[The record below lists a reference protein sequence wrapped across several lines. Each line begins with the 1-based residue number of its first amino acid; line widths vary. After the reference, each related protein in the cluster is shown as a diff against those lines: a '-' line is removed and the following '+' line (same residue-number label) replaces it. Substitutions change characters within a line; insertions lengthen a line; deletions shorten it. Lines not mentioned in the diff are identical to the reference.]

1 MLSVSVVVPIFN
13 AIRTLPFCLSALER
27 LDPRPLETLL
37 VDNGSTDGTL
47 ALLHDFAQNHRSFDV
62 KVLEEPR
69 RGAAA
74 ARNTG
79 FRAAKGEV
87 IAFIDSDCAP
97 EPAWLSYLIEPF
109 NDPRVG
115 AVAGRVVAAHPASTM
130 ELFSALYTLQ
140 LPDRPARS
148 MEWTPWEGGY
158 VTANLTVRRALL
170 MELNGI
176 DEKSVG
182 GTAAGSDY
190 ELCARIYAFG
200 GEIVYVPEA
209 RVAHHHR
216 ATLQGMV
223 RQAFD
228 YGQSHAY
235 LISRKLSRGLWV
247 DLPMRPFSW
256 KGCPVHAWLDLS
268 SVDKKVLA
276 VMVLGVLYGPALL
289 LLMPYAIW
297 LVLIANRRAVK
308 SGSAVPLRGRVAL
321 AGLLLLKSFAMTVGR
336 WWGSVKYGALCL

>member
-47 ALLHDFAQNHRSFDV
+47 ALLHDFAQKHRSFDV

-115 AVAGRVVAAHPASTM
+115 AVAGRVVAAPPASIM

-148 MEWTPWEGGY
+148 RRWTPWEGGY
-158 VTANLTVRRALL
+158 VTANFAVRRSLL
-170 MELNGI
+170 VDLNGI
-176 DEKSVG
+176 DEHTVG
-182 GTAAGSDY
+182 GTGAGSDY
-190 ELCARIYAFG
+190 ELCARVYAADF
-200 GEIVYVPEA
+200 EIVYVPEA
-209 RVAHHHR
+209 IVFHHHR
-216 ATLQGMV
+216 TTLPGMV
-223 RQAFD
+223 QQAFD
-228 YGQSHAY
+228 YGESHAY
-235 LISRKLSRGLWV
+235 LISRKLTSGLWV
-247 DLPMRPFSW
+247 DLPIRPFSW
-256 KGCPVHAWLDLS
+256 KGCPLHAWLDLAS
-268 SVDKKVLA
+268 ADKK
-276 VMVLGVLYGPALL
+276 G
-289 LLMPYAIW
+289 
-297 LVLIANRRAVK
+297 
-308 SGSAVPLRGRVAL
+308 
-321 AGLLLLKSFAMTVGR
+321 
-336 WWGSVKYGALCL
+336 